1 METNN
6 INAYIL
12 TGGSSRRFGSDKAS
26 YSINGTSFLD
36 QIHETLQSD
45 FNTIYSVG
53 KKSYSDKV
61 NFIQDFSYSQ
71 SAIVGIISALRHS
84 IFDWSFII
92 SVDMPLITS
101 EAVNALVKENTQD
114 NNNLIIP
121 RVNKKLYPLFGVYH
135 KDCLVHL
142 ENAYSVKNYILKD
155 VLKPLT
161 QSVVDLSDYYEELTN
176 VNTREHLNIVKKNL
190 S

>member
-101 EAVNALVKENTQD
+101 ETVNALVKENTQD

-121 RVNKKLYPLFGVYH
+121 RVNKKLYPLFGFYH
-135 KDCLVHL
+135 QDCLVHL

-155 VLKPLT
+155 VLKSLS
-161 QSVVDLSDYYEELTN
+161 QSVIDLSNYYEELTN
-176 VNTREHLNIVKKNL
+176 VNTREHLNKVKEIL

>member
-12 TGGSSRRFGSDKAS
+12 TGGSSLRFGVDKAS
-26 YSINGTSFLD
+26 YCINGTSFLD
-36 QIHETLQSD
+36 HIHKNLQAD
-45 FNTIYSVG
+45 FKTIYSVG
-53 KKSYSDKV
+53 KKPYSERI

-71 SAIVGIISALRHS
+71 AAIVGIISALRHS

-101 EAVNALVKENTQD
+101 ETVNALIKD
-114 NNNLIIP
+114 NDFGNNLIIP
-121 RVNKKLYPLFGVYH
+121 TVNKKLCPLFGFYH
-135 KDCLVHL
+135 QDCLVHL

-155 VLKPLT
+155 ILK
-161 QSVVDLSDYYEELTN
+161 SVTSSVIDLSHYYEELTN
-176 VNTREHLNIVKKNL
+176 VNTKEHLNIVKKNL
-190 S
+190 R

>member
-1 METNN
+1 MVTNN

-61 NFIQDFSYSQ
+61 NFIQDFSCSQ
-71 SAIVGIISALRHS
+71 AAIVGIISALRHS

-101 EAVNALVKENTQD
+101 ETVNALVKENTQD

-121 RVNKKLYPLFGVYH
+121 RVNKKLYPLFGFYH
-135 KDCLVHL
+135 QDCLVHL

>member
-12 TGGSSRRFGSDKAS
+12 TGGSSIRFGVDKAS
-26 YSINGTSFLD
+26 YCINETSFLD
-36 QIHETLQSD
+36 QIYKNLQSD
-45 FNTIYSVG
+45 FKTIYSVG
-53 KKSYSDKV
+53 KKSYSERV

-71 SAIVGIISALRHS
+71 AAIVGIISALRHS

-101 EAVNALVKENTQD
+101 EVVNALIKENNCD

-121 RVNKKLYPLFGVYH
+121 TVNKKLYPLFGFYH
-135 KDCLVHL
+135 QDCLIHL

-155 VLKPLT
+155 VLRSLT
-161 QSVVDLSDYYEELTN
+161 LSVIDLSHYYEELTN

>member
-1 METNN
+1 MKTNN

-26 YSINGTSFLD
+26 YNINGTSFID
-36 QIHETLQSD
+36 QIHENLESD
-45 FNTIYSVG
+45 FKTIYSVG
-53 KKSYSDKV
+53 KKSYSERV
-61 NFIQDFSYSQ
+61 YSQ
-71 SAIVGIISALRHS
+71 AAIVGIISALRHS

-101 EAVNALVKENTQD
+101 EVVNKLIKKNTQD
-114 NNNLIIP
+114 NNNLIIAT
-121 RVNKKLYPLFGVYH
+121 VNKKLYPLFGFYH
-135 KDCLVHL
+135 QDCLVHL

-155 VLKPLT
+155 VLKSLS
-161 QSVVDLSDYYEELTN
+161 QSVIDLSNYYEELTN
-176 VNTREHLNIVKKNL
+176 VNTREHLNKVKEIL

>member
-12 TGGSSRRFGSDKAS
+12 TGGSSIRFGVDKAS
-26 YSINGTSFLD
+26 YCINETSFLD
-36 QIHETLQSD
+36 QIYKNLQSD
-45 FNTIYSVG
+45 FKTIYSVG
-53 KKSYSDKV
+53 KKSYSERV

-71 SAIVGIISALRHS
+71 AAIVGIISALRHS

-101 EAVNALVKENTQD
+101 ETVHALIKEN
-114 NNNLIIP
+114 NCGNNLIIP
-121 RVNKKLYPLFGVYH
+121 TVNKKLYPLFGFYH
-135 KDCLVHL
+135 QDCLVHL

-155 VLKPLT
+155 ILK
-161 QSVVDLSDYYEELTN
+161 SVTPSVIDLSHYYEELTN
-176 VNTREHLNIVKKNL
+176 VNTKEHLNIVKKNL

>member
-1 METNN
+1 MVTNN

-61 NFIQDFSYSQ
+61 NFIQDFSCSQ
-71 SAIVGIISALRHS
+71 AAIVGIISALRHS

-101 EAVNALVKENTQD
+101 EVVNTLVKENTQD

-155 VLKPLT
+155 VLKSLS
-161 QSVVDLSDYYEELTN
+161 QSVIDLSNYYEELTN
-176 VNTREHLNIVKKNL
+176 VNTREHLNKVKEIL

>member
-12 TGGSSRRFGSDKAS
+12 TGGSSLRFGVDKAS
-26 YSINGTSFLD
+26 YCINGTSFLD
-36 QIHETLQSD
+36 QIHKNLQAD
-45 FNTIYSVG
+45 FKTIYSVG
-53 KKSYSDKV
+53 KKPYSERI

-71 SAIVGIISALRHS
+71 AAIVGIISALRHS

-101 EAVNALVKENTQD
+101 ETVHALIKEN
-114 NNNLIIP
+114 NCGNNLIVP
-121 RVNKKLYPLFGVYH
+121 TVNKKLYPLFGFYH
-135 KDCLVHL
+135 QDCLVHF
-142 ENAYSVKNYILKD
+142 ENAFSVKNYILKD
-155 VLKPLT
+155 ILK
-161 QSVVDLSDYYEELTN
+161 SVTSSVIDLSHYYEELTN
-176 VNTREHLNIVKKNL
+176 VNTKEHLNIVKKNL